1 MIQPFSGIG
10 KGVSAVVRAIGRAF
24 LSVGNVVQRVVH
36 FIGGAVR
43 G

>member
-1 MIQPFSGIG
+1 MIGPFSGIG
-10 KGVSAVVRAIGRAF
+10 KGVSAVVRRVGRGF
-24 LSVGNVVQRVVH
+24 LWVGQAVEKVIH

>member
-10 KGVSAVVRAIGRAF
+10 KGVSTVVRGIGRTF
-24 LSVGNVVQRVVH
+24 LSGGRMVERVVH

>member
-10 KGVSAVVRAIGRAF
+10 KGVSTVVRAIGRAF
-24 LSVGNVVQRVVH
+24 LSVGRMVERVVH